1 MKLLLDFGNS
11 RCKWALL
18 DKEQFSDSGAISYVD
33 DGGQPQLVAV
43 TQQLPLVGINS
54 IHIVS
59 VLGKQLDAQIAKAL
73 APYEHYFYTSQ
84 LLAHGVKLAYA
95 DATQYGNDRYIAL
108 LAAHHLYS
116 GSKII
121 IDCGTATTFDVMDET
136 GQHLGGLIIPG
147 YEAMLNGLVNNT
159 QQLQRDFKIKDLH
172 LLAKNAKEAL
182 SCGTMLC
189 IQMGVKGIV
198 DRMMMEMKAFSP
210 EIIATGG
217 AQEEVLASMDLEVVR
232 EPDLILK
239 GLSMLARSNDNS
251 L

>member
-18 DKEQFSDSGAISYVD
+18 DKEQFSDSGAISYAD
-33 DGGQPQLVAV
+33 DGGQPQLAAV

-73 APYEHYFYTSQ
+73 APYDHHFYTSQ
-84 LLAHGVKLAYA
+84 LSAHGVKLAYA
-95 DATQYGNDRYIAL
+95 DATQYGSDRYVAL
-108 LAAHHLYS
+108 LAAHQLYG

-121 IDCGTATTFDVMDET
+121 IDCGTATTFDAIDDT

-147 YEAMLNGLVNNT
+147 YKAMLNGLSNNT
-159 QQLQRDFKIKDLH
+159 QQLQQGIKHKELH
-172 LLAKNAKEAL
+172 LLAKNTKEAL

-189 IQMGVKGIV
+189 LRMGVKGII
-198 DRMMMEMKAFSP
+198 DKMNDEMRASSP
-210 EIIATGG
+210 MIVVTGG
-217 AQEEVLASMDLEVVR
+217 AQEEVLASIDLELIK

-239 GLSMLARSNDNS
+239 GLSMLAGLNDGN
-251 L
+251 